1 MMLTIANTQE
11 FVKEVVDQVKRAVVA
26 TMGPNGKLA
35 FIANGTAVKVTKD
48 GVTVAKSIRFD
59 DPRHEL
65 INRVITEA
73 AIKTDHECGDGTT
86 TTVML
91 TSLLYNVFIAHPT
104 FREQKY
110 IESCMNA
117 VIEELKAMTVN
128 VTVDDPRLFKLAL
141 TSSNNDEELSKIITD
156 IYKASG
162 DRYPE
167 IELKEG
173 QTAEDK
179 VVHTNG
185 LPIQMGFSNPGF
197 AKNGNGGDTDFTD
210 FTPLIIDGNVGRGAD
225 LSETLINLSMCL
237 GGRTVLVIGRSVEHD
252 TCQIMA
258 RLNAATAAQRA
269 KERVTGKPEGVPAA
283 FFVAINTNAG
293 GSVGTLLMQDIAT
306 MFGAPI
312 YTNLEDVLNSHGAP
326 IVQSTLTVNGTRSIL
341 SNIPDETRAL
351 LNARADAVAQELSS
365 YEMGDRFSVRAKFNE
380 TRIRNLRGELITIFV
395 GGETYSDVKERID
408 RFEDVVKAVKSALVN
423 GVLPGV
429 GSSLVTAGKR
439 VLTRL
444 YRELP
449 DPFKDGTDTP
459 HEREIAIK
467 VMIISALAEVCY
479 ASHNH
484 LMRQTSDEV
493 SPFKE
498 LRWNSIEGD
507 VVPPCTN
514 LATGETGTSEE
525 LGVYDTAYATIT
537 ALKGGL
543 QTAKILANASSILL
557 GDKLSAV
564 PMKR

>member
-1 MMLTIANTQE
+1 
-11 FVKEVVDQVKRAVVA
+11 
-26 TMGPNGKLA
+26 
-35 FIANGTAVKVTKD
+35 
-48 GVTVAKSIRFD
+48 
-59 DPRHEL
+59 
-65 INRVITEA
+65 
-73 AIKTDHECGDGTT
+73 
-86 TTVML
+86 
-91 TSLLYNVFIAHPT
+91 
-104 FREQKY
+104 
-110 IESCMNA
+110 
-117 VIEELKAMTVN
+117 
-128 VTVDDPRLFKLAL
+128 
-141 TSSNNDEELSKIITD
+141 
-156 IYKASG
+156 
-162 DRYPE
+162 
-167 IELKEG
+167 
-173 QTAEDK
+173 
-179 VVHTNG
+179 
-185 LPIQMGFSNPGF
+185 
-197 AKNGNGGDTDFTD
+197 
-210 FTPLIIDGNVGRGAD
+210 
-225 LSETLINLSMCL
+225 
-237 GGRTVLVIGRSVEHD
+237 
-252 TCQIMA
+252 MA